1 MAATADM
8 IIERRRLRRRL
19 AFWRILAIVAVVV
32 AIVSFISVG
41 DGMSGAHVARVTLD
55 GIILDDAERERAILG
70 IAEDDDARAMIL
82 RVNSPGG
89 TVVASEV
96 LYDAVREVAERKP
109 VVVVMDEIAASGGYV
124 AALAGERILA
134 RGNTLT
140 GSIGVVMEAPNIGGL
155 LDKLGIDVTRV
166 KSGPLKAEPSL
177 IEPLEPQA
185 LRAQEELIADTFAWF
200 RGLVSERRGLE
211 GPALARVTDGRVFTG
226 RQAVELGLIDGLG
239 DEEMGLDWLA
249 SAHGIDRDIEV
260 VDRRWG
266 QDVLPWPFRRIG
278 EGAMLLDQLER
289 LVSAGPRLYALIR

>member
-41 DGMSGAHVARVTLD
+41 DGKSGAHVARVTLD
-55 GIILDDAERERAILG
+55 GIILDDAERERAILD

-96 LYDAVREVAERKP
+96 LYDAVREVAGRKP

-155 LDKLGIDVTRV
+155 LDKLGIEVTRV

-177 IEPLEPQA
+177 IEPPDPQA
-185 LRAQEELIADTFAWF
+185 LRAQEELIEDTFAWF

-226 RQAVELGLIDGLG
+226 RQALELGLIDGLG
-239 DEEMGLDWLA
+239 DEKMGLDWLA

-260 VDRRWG
+260 IDRRWG

-278 EGAMLLDQLER
+278 EGAMLLDQIER
-289 LVSAGPRLYALIR
+289 LVAAGPRLYALIR

>member
-1 MAATADM
+1 LAATADM
-8 IIERRRLRRRL
+8 IIERRRVRRRL
-19 AFWRILAIVAVVV
+19 AFWRIVAIVAVVV
-32 AIVSFISVG
+32 ALVSLLPLG
-41 DGMSGAHVARVTLD
+41 DGVPGNHVARVTLD
-55 GIILDDAERERAILG
+55 GIILDDAERERAILD
-70 IAEDDDARAMIL
+70 IAEDDDALAMIL

-96 LYDAVREVAERKP
+96 LYDAVRAVAEQKP

-140 GSIGVVMEAPNIGGL
+140 GSIGVVMEAPNIAGL

-177 IEPLEPQA
+177 IAPLDPQA
-185 LRAQEELIADTFAWF
+185 LRAQEELIEDTFAWF

-211 GPALARVTDGRVFTG
+211 GAALARVTDGRVFTG
-226 RQAVELGLIDGLG
+226 RQALELGLIDGVG
-239 DEEMGLDWLA
+239 DEKMGLDWLA
-249 SAHGIDRDIEV
+249 GTHGIDRDVEV

-278 EGAMLLDQLER
+278 DGAVALEQLER
-289 LVSAGPRLYALIR
+289 LVAAGPRLYALIR